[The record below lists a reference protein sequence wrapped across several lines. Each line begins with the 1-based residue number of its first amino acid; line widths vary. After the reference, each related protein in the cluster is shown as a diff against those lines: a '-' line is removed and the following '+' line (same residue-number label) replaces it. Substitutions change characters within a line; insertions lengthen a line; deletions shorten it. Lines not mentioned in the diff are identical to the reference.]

1 MRATLLP
8 ALALLAA
15 CADAPAPVPAQRPPL
30 PRCRQSLI
38 ETLRLEY
45 QLPSGD
51 PRLWQEYLDELP
63 RTRECIWDVRDAL
76 VDRAAATVDT
86 ARSIRVSRPDTRHHP
101 PEISRPSAAHHRFIG
116 GARQALLRIHG
127 RLHVRAVA
135 DARLH

>member
-51 PRLWQEYLDELP
+51 PLLWQGYLDELP

-76 VDRAAATVDT
+76 VDATAATMGT
-86 ARSIRVSRPDTRHHP
+86 ARSVRAPQPDTTRHP
-101 PEISRPSAAHHRFIG
+101 PEISRSSAAHRRFIG